1 MYKADQPHISS
12 RFPIN
17 LNVEYQVLM
26 LQGVRSAL
34 IGLAKHIY
42 NNYPNL
48 VKRMGLLELLTLE
61 PYKSYYLKR
70 IDKKM
75 SDFNSGAI
83 AVEFEVTNKCNA
95 DCIMC
100 PNAIMQRP
108 IEKMEMDLF
117 KRIADEFTAENL
129 PLIKFVFAG
138 IGEPTLDPML
148 ADKIRYLKEK
158 MPQIPVQLTTNAALL
173 NERRSKELIEAGLD
187 RLIISFNG
195 TTKESY
201 EKVMGQMNFDKNI
214 QNVLKFLSLR
224 KNLKPHVTIS
234 CVRLDANAADFS
246 TLQEFW
252 KSKGV
257 EVDSYKTPVPF
268 NRGGDQMQSRYQSK
282 WSLPKP
288 SSQRQMLPCR
298 MMGENI
304 LIHPNGKVVLCFVD
318 YEEQIVMGELGEN
331 SLREILSTKK
341 KLFEM
346 QKAGDFSKMPLCNT
360 CSFMREQTVA
370 WWQDSYF

>member
-1 MYKADQPHISS
+1 
-12 RFPIN
+12 
-17 LNVEYQVLM
+17 M
-26 LQGVRSAL
+26 LQSIRSAF

-42 NNYPNL
+42 NNYPSL

-70 IDKKM
+70 IDQKM
-75 SDFNSGAI
+75 SDFNRGAI

-100 PNAIMQRP
+100 PNGIMQRP

-117 KRIADEFTAENL
+117 KRIADEFAVENL

-138 IGEPTLDPML
+138 IGEPTLDPLL

-158 MPQIPVQLTTNAALL
+158 MPQVPVQLTTNASLL

-214 QNVLKFLSLR
+214 QNVLKFLSIR
-224 KNLKPHVTIS
+224 ENSKPHVTIS
-234 CVRLDANAADFS
+234 CVRLDANADDFS
-246 TLQEFW
+246 TMQEFW
-252 KSKGV
+252 QSKGV

-268 NRGGDQMQSRYQSK
+268 NRGGDQMQSRYKSK

-288 SSQRQMLPCR
+288 SSARQMLPCR

-318 YEEQIVMGELGEN
+318 YEEQIVMGELGKN
-331 SLREILSTKK
+331 SLREVLATKK
-341 KLFEM
+341 QLFEQ
-346 QKAGDFSKMPLCNT
+346 QKAGDFSKTPLCKS

-370 WWQDSYF
+370 WWQDTYF